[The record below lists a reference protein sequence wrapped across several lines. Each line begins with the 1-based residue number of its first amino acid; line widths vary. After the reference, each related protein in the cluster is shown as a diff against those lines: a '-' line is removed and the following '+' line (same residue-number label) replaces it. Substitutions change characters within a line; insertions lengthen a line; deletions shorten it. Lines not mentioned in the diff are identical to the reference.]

1 MAKVN
6 NNISP
11 KEELIKKLIK
21 YFSFT
26 IFFAWTPMLINIFVS
41 FSFDITAKTYYM
53 YTSDICIMTIILAST
68 NIKDLAESSVP
79 NNSVLFLAH
88 IILNSFNIGLSL
100 IFVAISTY
108 LDLAKIQP
116 LNSVPKQFV
125 LIFSMYIIAVF
136 SGSCVQIG
144 EVIKWKK

>member
-1 MAKVN
+1 MVNVN
-6 NNISP
+6 NTISP
-11 KEELIKKLIK
+11 REEIIKKLIK

-41 FSFDITAKTYYM
+41 FCFDITAKKYYM
-53 YTSDICIMTIILAST
+53 YTSDICIMTIILPST
-68 NIKDLAESSVP
+68 NIKDLAESTVP
-79 NNSVLFLAH
+79 NSSVLFLAH

-116 LNSVPKQFV
+116 INSVPKQFI
-125 LIFSMYIIAVF
+125 LIFFMYIIAVL

-144 EVIKWKK
+144 DVIKWKK